1 MRTDCF
7 VPDDKMGPPSATV
20 SYEAMTTRS
29 NMSGVVGDQPA
40 RTNRKIG
47 AETEV
52 DWLVAMEA
60 ATLQTSIGP
69 YPCGRPHLR
78 PASVQGRR
86 EDVLSLPARD
96 GGRVSVHPIQ
106 LRAPLLRIPAVRQ
119 FQVGPR
125 PTELLV
131 RLVLREATAAGE
143 VLRWARLRSRQ
154 SSIGGRGRR
163 NPDHRGGR

>member
-1 MRTDCF
+1 
-7 VPDDKMGPPSATV
+7 
-20 SYEAMTTRS
+20 MTTRS

-143 VLRWARLRSRQ
+143 VLRSARRAVAAELDRAGVDVETQ
-154 SSIGGRGRR
+154 IIEAVDEIGRPGTGA
-163 NPDHRGGR
+163 NEKLVNAAA